1 MSDQIGY
8 SIVSSEGISVEDK
21 QASSKDVEN
30 RGVDF
35 NDTATSLNPSQHE
48 KSMEFD
54 GRPRESSA
62 SSQHNQRNRAPTF
75 SPVAPDQSPTVLSFT
90 NITVRTRNKPKKI
103 LLDNVSGSITGGFW
117 AIMGA
122 SGGGKTTLLSTL
134 SLRLDTNY
142 MEIHG
147 EFRLNGREYSRHML
161 KAMSAYVMQDDLL
174 HAELTVQ
181 ETLSYA
187 AQLRMAAPGTTS
199 TLRDRRI
206 DEVLE
211 LMGISHIRN
220 VIIGNSRK
228 KGISGG
234 ERKRVSVAVELLNK
248 PKLMFLD
255 EPTSGLDSN
264 TALSVCTALKNL
276 TVVGECTVVCTIHQP
291 QPKIF
296 YLFDNLILMKK
307 GAIIFQG
314 SVMKVGNFLTH
325 LGFPCPEDVSVA
337 DYVIEVISPSRTD
350 ADEALKEKRM
360 IPPVNLSL
368 GMEKPLYTQ
377 EGARNWL
384 DQFFI
389 LFRRNYRQYIRN
401 TDIILMNALVTVLL
415 AVFIGS
421 GLWFQIG
428 TGQDSIAKRVPALF
442 FTCVTQGI
450 VGSLQA
456 INSFPSERAIMLRER
471 QAGTYQVSAYFAAKS
486 ATDTLSQLWPPVL
499 FSVIVYWLIGFQP
512 VASKFFMYTFFM
524 VLDCLTATSLAT
536 VVTCFCVSVEMSTV
550 VLCCL
555 FEICRLFGGFFA
567 SPTLMEE
574 EEAWAFADALSYIK
588 YAFVGSAITELQGLK
603 LSCDPGE
610 TCQYTTGEEIM
621 KDNGYT
627 DYSVGYCVGILF
639 VFIVGFRLL
648 AYLGLRYIKI

>member
-1 MSDQIGY
+1 MNDQIGY
-8 SIVSSEGISVEDK
+8 SIVSSKGISVED
-21 QASSKDVEN
+21 QHASSKDVEN
-30 RGVDF
+30 RGVEL
-35 NDTATSLNPSQHE
+35 NDTSLIPSQLE
-48 KSMEFD
+48 KSMEYD

-174 HAELTVQ
+174 HGELTVQ

-401 TDIILMNALVTVLL
+401 TDIILMNVLVTVLL

-536 VVTCFCVSVEMSTV
+536 V
-550 VLCCL
+550 
-555 FEICRLFGGFFA
+555 GFFA

-588 YAFVGSAITELQGLK
+588 YAFVGSAITELQGLE